1 MIDKEVFD
9 ILKAEETRQRT
20 TLRMIASESIPSND
34 VREALG
40 SCFTSKYSEGAIGK
54 RYYQGQENADKIEQ
68 LAIER
73 AKIAFKLPE
82 DWHVNVQSYSGS
94 PANLAVYFA
103 LCKPGDVVV
112 GLGLN
117 SGGHLSHGH
126 KVSITGKLFNVHQ
139 FDVDKES
146 KLIDYDALEDFC
158 YELKPRMMIIG
169 TTAYSRALD
178 WKRLRCIADKAKC
191 YFVADV
197 AHVAG
202 LIAGGA
208 YPSPIPYADVV
219 TMTTHKTLRGPR
231 GAIILCRNE
240 LAKAIDRSVFPGM
253 QGGPHMNNIAGIAVA
268 LGEATR
274 PEFKEYAE
282 QVVKNAKHIA
292 DVLHHIY
299 GLDIVSGGTDSH
311 LMVVDL
317 TSKGIDGKTAAIAL
331 EKAGIECNANQ
342 IPYDTLPPSKSSG
355 IRLGTSILTTIGMK
369 EDDMNTVAAYI
380 NKALDNYNR
389 DDVLETIKE
398 QVAKWVLSFN
408 T

>member
-9 ILKAEETRQRT
+9 ILNAEEKRQQT
-20 TLRMIASESIPSND
+20 TLRMIASESIPSAD
-34 VREALG
+34 IREALG

-54 RYYQGQENADKIEQ
+54 RYYQGQENADKIER

-73 AKIAFKLPE
+73 AKIAFNLPE

-103 LCKPGDVVV
+103 LCKPGDDVV

-126 KVSITGKLFNVHQ
+126 KVSITGKLFDVHQ

-146 KLIDYDALEDFC
+146 KLINYDALEDFC
-158 YELKPRMMIIG
+158 YELKPKMMIIG
-169 TTAYSRALD
+169 TTSYSRVLN
-178 WKRLRCIADKAKC
+178 WKRLRYIADKAKC

-208 YPSPIPYADVV
+208 YHSPIPYADVV

-240 LAKAIDRSVFPGM
+240 LAKAIDRSVFPLLN
-253 QGGPHMNNIAGIAVA
+253 GGPHMNNIAGIAVA
-268 LGEATR
+268 LGEAVR

-282 QVVKNAKHIA
+282 QVVKNAKRLS
-292 DVLHHIY
+292 DVLRHVY

-342 IPYDTLPPSKSSG
+342 IPYDPLPPYKSSG

-389 DDVLETIKE
+389 DDVLETVKE
-398 QVAKWVLSFN
+398 QVTKWVLSFN
-408 T
+408 M